1 VKAQIA
7 LENLTNP
14 KKIKLEPKKG
24 KLNNREDQE
33 FTHFGTNGT
42 YAVYQLKDGSRVMKS
57 PWPLKINSEG
67 KLIDDSSNQDTGV
80 TYYIKPVGESF
91 WSNYWL
97 KDPISLSAELQKT
110 AFLTGTALAKA
121 VGSYILPIEDIKILV
136 TGTDFDGEQVS
147 RLQTAGFMIVGII
160 PGGKLLKPLSKGA
173 GRVWKVVIKNGDNV
187 FTRTIRELTEETIQH
202 FDRYAEGASLRLQE
216 ALRNAEILDDEII
229 IDVGQ
234 DIADLSAKKGRKL
247 TWPEVKALFKRGQD
261 FNKKGLDEYGYNSV
275 EIVLA
280 DGKRL
285 DTYIHGQQIIS
296 RKATDI
302 DNIKESTW
310 RNYCNELVTKYKA
323 GKLTNSS
330 KLNNQVNLS
339 GKYYLEIPASN
350 QNASNL
356 ERFKQ
361 IASEYGTLNQ
371 SEGIIIT
378 FLTE

>member
-1 VKAQIA
+1 MLELFLSIVKI
-7 LENLTNP
+7 
-14 KKIKLEPKKG
+14 
-24 KLNNREDQE
+24 
-33 FTHFGTNGT
+33 
-42 YAVYQLKDGSRVMKS
+42 SC
-57 PWPLKINSEG
+57 KINSEG

-247 TWPEVKALFKRGQD
+247 TWPEVKALFKR
-261 FNKKGLDEYGYNSV
+261 
-275 EIVLA
+275 
-280 DGKRL
+280 
-285 DTYIHGQQIIS
+285 
-296 RKATDI
+296 
-302 DNIKESTW
+302 
-310 RNYCNELVTKYKA
+310 
-323 GKLTNSS
+323 
-330 KLNNQVNLS
+330 
-339 GKYYLEIPASN
+339 
-350 QNASNL
+350 
-356 ERFKQ
+356 
-361 IASEYGTLNQ
+361 
-371 SEGIIIT
+371 
-378 FLTE
+378 

>member
-1 VKAQIA
+1 
-7 LENLTNP
+7 
-14 KKIKLEPKKG
+14 
-24 KLNNREDQE
+24 
-33 FTHFGTNGT
+33 
-42 YAVYQLKDGSRVMKS
+42 M
-57 PWPLKINSEG
+57 
-67 KLIDDSSNQDTGV
+67 
-80 TYYIKPVGESF
+80 
-91 WSNYWL
+91 
-97 KDPISLSAELQKT
+97 
-110 AFLTGTALAKA
+110 
-121 VGSYILPIEDIKILV
+121 
-136 TGTDFDGEQVS
+136 
-147 RLQTAGFMIVGII
+147 
-160 PGGKLLKPLSKGA
+160 
-173 GRVWKVVIKNGDNV
+173 
-187 FTRTIRELTEETIQH
+187 
-202 FDRYAEGASLRLQE
+202 
-216 ALRNAEILDDEII
+216 
-229 IDVGQ
+229 
-234 DIADLSAKKGRKL
+234 
-247 TWPEVKALFKRGQD
+247 
-261 FNKKGLDEYGYNSV
+261 DEYGYNSV

-339 GKYYLEIPASN
+339 RKYYLEIPASN